1 MILKSM
7 KKKRVKRVFK
17 CSLLLIFAFCFVL
30 LFARNSIKS
39 YASVQDDAYDVTQ
52 QYFEYMQ
59 ANQQAIL
66 SQFYTYAYVSVVRH
80 DVTYNYC
87 CNVTNIQTYS
97 NRTVYTC
104 GSGTCYYANSAL
116 PVFANQ
122 TITIYSDF
130 IRITGYDYYYDSSQH
145 PNNYVIYCDLP
156 TESYSNPNDSSSLQS
171 HTLNVVPPA
180 SLGYISHQSGDYDN
194 NISDTLQRWKPAIV
208 TTLPPATLP
217 PWTPAVTVTLSP
229 AETDANS
236 SYVIDYSP
244 YINADAYSPPS
255 VSANTNIVA
264 DGVGIIS
271 YCYDLLSSTDFYS
284 TLLLLMIISFCIYL
298 IV

>member
-66 SQFYTYAYVSVVRH
+66 SQFYTYAYVSVVYRN
-80 DVTYNYC
+80 VTYNYC
-87 CNVTNIQTYS
+87 CNVTNIQAFD
-97 NRTVYTC
+97 NRTVYVC
-104 GSGTCYYANSAL
+104 GSATCYYAGSAL
-116 PVFANQ
+116 PVVSNQ
-122 TITIYSDF
+122 TITVYPDF
-130 IRITGYDYYYDSSQH
+130 IRVSGRDFYYDSTQH
-145 PNNYVIYCDLP
+145 PNYVIYCDLP
-156 TESYSNPNDSSSLQS
+156 SESYSNPNDSSSLQP
-171 HTLNVVPPA
+171 HTLNVVPPV
-180 SLGYISHQSGDYDN
+180 SFGYISHQSGDYDD

-217 PWTPAVTVTLSP
+217 PWSPAVTVTLPP
-229 AETDANS
+229 AETDINS

-244 YINADAYSPPS
+244 YINADAYSPPM
-255 VSANTNIVA
+255 VSANTNIVS

-271 YCYDLLSSTDFYS
+271 YCYDLLSSADFYS

-298 IV
+298 II